1 MTNLYTNLTK
11 NDNETMTVKTSLNP
25 MLNALAVRKASP

>member
-11 NDNETMTVKTSLNP
+11 NDNETTTVKTSLNP
-25 MLNALAVRKASP
+25 MLNALVVRKAGP